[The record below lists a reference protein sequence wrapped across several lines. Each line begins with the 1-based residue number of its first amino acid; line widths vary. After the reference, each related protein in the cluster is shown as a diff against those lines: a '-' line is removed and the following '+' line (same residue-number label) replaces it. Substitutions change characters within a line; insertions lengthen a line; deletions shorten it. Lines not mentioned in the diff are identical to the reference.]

1 MKQLDSEHGF
11 SGQSFS
17 PHLQQITPSKRLN
30 PLMFGFFF
38 FFKTMPK
45 YLPQKLITQKV

>member
-38 FFKTMPK
+38 FLSLCQNT
-45 YLPQKLITQKV
+45 YLRS